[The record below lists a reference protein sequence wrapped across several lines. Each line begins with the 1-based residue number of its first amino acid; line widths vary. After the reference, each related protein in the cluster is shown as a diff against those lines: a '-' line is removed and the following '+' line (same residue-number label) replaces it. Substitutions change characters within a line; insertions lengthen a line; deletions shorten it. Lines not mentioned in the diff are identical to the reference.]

1 MRWILLDINFD
12 EIKKLV
18 IKSLFVDD
26 DFYDLFVLKGGN
38 ALSLAYKTSNR
49 SSKDVDVSMAE
60 DFLLENKEVLK
71 KLENAFEKIFKNSEY
86 KTFDFKLSKRPMSMD
101 EEKKMFWGGYLL
113 EFKVIER
120 EKYNESDMQTTR
132 KTAINLG
139 KKGSKSF
146 TVDISKYEYTLDK
159 QEMDFEGL
167 SIFVY
172 TPIMIINEKIRAI
185 CQQME
190 DYPVNTTRK
199 PRPRDF
205 FDIHL
210 IFTTPEC
217 GVNDEIFLSEH
228 NLNMLKE
235 MFTLKKVPLELIDK
249 ISETYDFHNTA
260 YESLKAT
267 VPIYI
272 EVKEFKF
279 YFDFVVEKVKKLN
292 SLWIK

>member
-1 MRWILLDINFD
+1 
-12 EIKKLV
+12 
-18 IKSLFVDD
+18 
-26 DFYDLFVLKGGN
+26 
-38 ALSLAYKTSNR
+38 
-49 SSKDVDVSMAE
+49 
-60 DFLLENKEVLK
+60 
-71 KLENAFEKIFKNSEY
+71 
-86 KTFDFKLSKRPMSMD
+86 
-101 EEKKMFWGGYLL
+101 
-113 EFKVIER
+113 
-120 EKYNESDMQTTR
+120 
-132 KTAINLG
+132 
-139 KKGSKSF
+139 
-146 TVDISKYEYTLDK
+146 
-159 QEMDFEGL
+159 MDFEGL

-217 GVNDEIFLSEH
+217 GVNDKIFLSEH
-228 NLNMLKE
+228 NLNILKE
-235 MFTLKKVPLELIDK
+235 MFALKKVPLELLGK

-267 VPIYI
+267 VPTYI

>member
-1 MRWILLDINFD
+1 
-12 EIKKLV
+12 
-18 IKSLFVDD
+18 
-26 DFYDLFVLKGGN
+26 
-38 ALSLAYKTSNR
+38 
-49 SSKDVDVSMAE
+49 
-60 DFLLENKEVLK
+60 
-71 KLENAFEKIFKNSEY
+71 
-86 KTFDFKLSKRPMSMD
+86 
-101 EEKKMFWGGYLL
+101 
-113 EFKVIER
+113 
-120 EKYNESDMQTTR
+120 
-132 KTAINLG
+132 
-139 KKGSKSF
+139 
-146 TVDISKYEYTLDK
+146 
-159 QEMDFEGL
+159 MDFDGL

-190 DYPVNTTRK
+190 EYHVNTTRK
-199 PRPRDF
+199 PRPRDC

-210 IFTTPEC
+210 IFITPEC

-228 NLNMLKE
+228 NLKMLKE
-235 MFTLKKVPLELIDK
+235 MFALKKVPLELLGK

>member
-1 MRWILLDINFD
+1 MRWIFLDINFD

-38 ALSLAYKTSNR
+38 ALSIAYKLSNR
-49 SSKDVDVSMAE
+49 SSKDVDVSMAK
-60 DFLLENKEVLK
+60 DFLIENEEVLK

-86 KTFDFKLSKRPMSMD
+86 KTFDFKLSKRPMSID
-101 EEKKMFWGGYLL
+101 EGKKLFWGGYLL

-120 EKYNESDMQTTR
+120 EKYNENDIQTTR
-132 KTAINLG
+132 KSAINLG

-159 QEMDFEGL
+159 QEMDFDGL

-190 DYPVNTTRK
+190 EYPFNK
-199 PRPRDF
+199 GNPRPKDF
-205 FDIHL
+205 FDINL
-210 IFTTPEC
+210 IFITPEC

-249 ISETYDFHNTA
+249 ISETYDFHNLD